1 MHSESSVT
9 HWLDELRDG
18 HASLAH
24 QRLWQEY
31 FHRLVALARTRLRGQ
46 ANQAADEEDVALS
59 ALNAFFLCAS
69 QGRYPDL
76 KDRSELWPLLVKI
89 VTTKAANQVKRQRAL
104 KRGAGRVVNER
115 TAQDSSSAAGVLENI
130 AASEPTPELIAQVT
144 EQCNRLFE
152 SLEDDQ
158 LRVIVRLKLE
168 G

>member
-1 MHSESSVT
+1 MCSV
-9 HWLDELRDG
+9 W
-18 HASLAH
+18 S
-24 QRLWQEY
+24 
-31 FHRLVALARTRLRGQ
+31 
-46 ANQAADEEDVALS
+46 
-59 ALNAFFLCAS
+59 S

-168 G
+168 GYTNKEIAEKLQVVTRTVDRRLRLIRGRWEKLI